1 MLDGAGPSTLQHAP
15 SSKKNFRGEQ
25 TELLKLNA
33 PTRALSELRW
43 HRHRSRRACLLVE
56 IYNMTKS
63 RRRLSTGGLCLKRR
77 LSLDMFWLGV
87 FL

>member
-33 PTRALSELRW
+33 PTRGLSEFRW
-43 HRHRSRRACLLVE
+43 HRHRSRRACLLVK